1 MADQFD
7 ISLRAWPSDDK
18 TTKSLPYLI
27 ARINEQRG
35 SFRNITEA
43 SLEEEIQAAKA
54 GESEEPQADNNSL
67 ADGEDEKAKGEEF
80 ALAKEDI
87 IKRVAEAYNTSSQAL
102 DLVSLLLT
110 SHTPKVAEA
119 TVSPY
124 VKQMIP
130 FGALGA
136 EIMQATKE
144 AEPEETSHDLV
155 GLGWRMRSLTRS
167 ADTLL
172 GSATR
177 LEQELRHES
186 TYWQQVLEVKQAGW
200 PIARLPGDRQ
210 TLGVR
215 FGFGEAHAEF
225 RDRGLVALRRD
236 ADGNI
241 DLDHG
246 QRWQG
251 EKRIRVRVV
260 KDGRILAE
268 PPTISMADD
277 KSLSQRLLRARNSIF
292 DEELYHELNREARN
306 LVSQEVRCVGGH
318 ICCRYEGD
326 SRIEISLVDVATEEP
341 LSASSENTTVPA
353 AIAVTLR
360 LLLTHAHRQNL
371 QRRSQPP
378 PPITDTSNARP
389 LYSLLRPILEI
400 LQHQSTR
407 RTVQSELDTLGNAL
421 SAAGLSFTSMESSS
435 SLALNRGIDGFPTV
449 TSTAETLMNRIIRP
463 HHSKLTLTLPNKT
476 TLLLDIHTSVFPPT
490 FGTSFQLT
498 TASATPDSTVADMPH
513 VMQFHNIE
521 KLREHLWHI
530 TSLDIVAALQA
541 TASVTGWTQPS
552 LYQAELQRK
561 NAASKTKDRL
571 SVDIDAKG
579 MKASWTCNGKT
590 GSRLWKSGSRAED
603 GVSSLAE
610 IMNEQFRQV
619 RD

>member
-1 MADQFD
+1 MADQLA

-18 TTKSLPYLI
+18 ATESLPYLI

-54 GESEEPQADNNSL
+54 GESEDPQADNNSL

-130 FGALGA
+130 FGSLGA

-144 AEPEETSHDLV
+144 AEPEETSHDSV

-167 ADTLL
+167 ADSLL

-177 LEQELRHES
+177 LEQELKRES

-200 PIARLPGDRQ
+200 PVARLPGDRQ

-215 FGFGEAHAEF
+215 FGFGEAYAEF
-225 RDRGLVALRRD
+225 RERGLVALRRD

-260 KDGRILAE
+260 KDGRVLAE
-268 PPTISMADD
+268 RPTISMGDD

-306 LVSQEVRCVGGH
+306 LVSHEVRCVGGH
-318 ICCRYEGD
+318 IRFPYDDE
-326 SRIEISLVDVATEEP
+326 SQIEVSLVDIEMEEP
-341 LSASSENTTVPA
+341 PNASSEDTTIPA
-353 AIAVTLR
+353 AVAITLR

-378 PPITDTSNARP
+378 PPITDTPNARP

-407 RTVQSELDTLGNAL
+407 RTVQSELDTLRNAV
-421 SAAGLSFTSMESSS
+421 SAAGLSFTSVELSS

-449 TSTAETLMNRIIRP
+449 TCTAETLMNRVIRP

-498 TASATPDSTVADMPH
+498 TTSSPSASAVADMPH
-513 VMQFHNIE
+513 VMQFPNVG
-521 KLREHLWHI
+521 KLREHLWHV
-530 TSLDIVAALQA
+530 TSLDVVAILQT
-541 TASVTGWTQPS
+541 TAPETGWTQPS
-552 LYQAELQRK
+552 GYQAELQRK
-561 NAASKTKDRL
+561 TAAMKTKNRL
-571 SVDIDAKG
+571 SIDVG
-579 MKASWTCNGKT
+579 PEGLKASWTCDGKN
-590 GSRLWKSGSRAED
+590 GSRLWKSDSRAED

-610 IMNEQFRQV
+610 IMNEQFR
-619 RD
+619 